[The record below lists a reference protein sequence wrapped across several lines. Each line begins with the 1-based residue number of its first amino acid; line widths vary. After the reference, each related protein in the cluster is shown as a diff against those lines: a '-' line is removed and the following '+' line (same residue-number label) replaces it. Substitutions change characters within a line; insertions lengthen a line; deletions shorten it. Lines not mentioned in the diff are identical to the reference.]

1 MEYLLYCIIFIAL
14 IVFYK
19 TFNWS
24 DILHGSNS
32 FFMRSLAYA
41 NIVAIF
47 FFGLVTASP
56 VIVLALVGI
65 GTIASGEILQGIMLL
80 VVDIVIGIIGTFVV
94 IKVLKKIIGLINGDV
109 GKKDIEETEKIKK
122 NKIEPVEKKKNEKG
136 YDVFDDEW

>member
-1 MEYLLYCIIFIAL
+1 M
-14 IVFYK
+14 VFYK

-80 VVDIVIGIIGTFVV
+80 VVDIVIGIIGTF
-94 IKVLKKIIGLINGDV
+94 IIKKVLKKITGLINGDV
-109 GKKDIEETEKIKK
+109 SKKDIEETEKMQK

-136 YDVFDDEW
+136 YDVFDDE